1 MPPTP
6 AWQSPNFT
14 CQTQTVCSGAVR
26 VIATGDL
33 DLPSVP
39 VLEAAL
45 RAVEEHATIVIL
57 DLSRLSFMDSTGL
70 QLIVRAEQRLS
81 ESHRTLK
88 LIPGPSHIHR
98 LFFLS
103 GLEPHFRFIAP
114 GET

>member
-1 MPPTP
+1 M
-6 AWQSPNFT
+6 
-14 CQTQTVCSGAVR
+14 
-26 VIATGDL
+26 IATGDL

-88 LIPGPSHIHR
+88 LIRGSSQIQR
-98 LFFLS
+98 LFLLS
-103 GLEPHFRFIAP
+103 GLEPHFRFIVP
-114 GET
+114 GEN